1 MKKIIL
7 IILILQFKTSFAQLN
22 LLLFEEAKSD
32 SNSALIVDSLKLYKL
47 SIYSNFDSS
56 KIFIDSSF
64 VGKTPLENYEIK
76 EGNYKI
82 KLINPN
88 ENIEWRNSNE
98 IRNLSLTN
106 DTTLNIDFKYFYYFS
121 SNPFNASIIR
131 SDTLFGKTPYRF
143 FSEEKLTGSFIFR
156 KKNYMDY
163 VYDMNNYNFETG
175 ADVKLQSL
183 VKSGSNDIVYKN
195 RSTQFKTKRNLPA
208 ILLLGAAS
216 VAGAYFAID
225 YKNSAND
232 AFSIYNSTGNNLK
245 LDESNSNDTNFAI
258 SLVIM
263 QLAIGGLIYFLFF
276 DK

>member
-1 MKKIIL
+1 
-7 IILILQFKTSFAQLN
+7 
-22 LLLFEEAKSD
+22 
-32 SNSALIVDSLKLYKL
+32 
-47 SIYSNFDSS
+47 
-56 KIFIDSSF
+56 
-64 VGKTPLENYEIK
+64 
-76 EGNYKI
+76 
-82 KLINPN
+82 
-88 ENIEWRNSNE
+88 
-98 IRNLSLTN
+98 
-106 DTTLNIDFKYFYYFS
+106 
-121 SNPFNASIIR
+121 
-131 SDTLFGKTPYRF
+131 
-143 FSEEKLTGSFIFR
+143 
-156 KKNYMDY
+156 MDY

-263 QLAIGGLIYFLFF
+263 QLAIGGLIYFLSF